1 MAANNKKLH
10 LVTTCCHRISL
21 KIGIK
26 GLLSILSL
34 ITISNF
40 QSYYIGI
47 QYDHH

>member
-10 LVTTCCHRISL
+10 FVTTCCHRISL
-21 KIGIK
+21 KIGIQ
-26 GLLSILSL
+26 GLLSILNL

-47 QYDHH
+47 QYGHH